1 MRIDKY
7 LIEESHAKSRS
18 HAQDLIEEGL
28 VFVNEKQVKKS
39 SMEVALPFDLR
50 IEEPEENFA
59 SRAGYKL
66 FQAKNPFDLDF
77 NNHVVLDIGAST
89 GGFCDVAL
97 QSGASYVY
105 AVDVGHDQLVE
116 HLRTNPKICNYEGMN
131 ARNLRREDFLT
142 VPTMV
147 VMDVSFI
154 SVKLLFDSIK
164 QVVANDAIWVVLVKP
179 QFEAGKK
186 DVGKNGI
193 VKDRKVHQRV
203 LQEVTSFAQSIG
215 LYVQKIEPCLTK
227 GRDGNQE
234 YIVLLTSVQKNRV
247 FNFKELTE
255 KK

>member
-7 LIEESHAKSRS
+7 LIEEQYAKSRS
-18 HAQDLIEEGL
+18 HAQDLIDEGL
-28 VFVNEKQVKKS
+28 VFINEKQVKKA
-39 SMEVALPFDLR
+39 SMEVELPFELR
-50 IEEPEENFA
+50 IEKPEESFA

-66 FQAKNPFDLDF
+66 FQAKSAFDLDF
-77 NNHVVLDIGAST
+77 NNQVVLDVGAST

-97 QSGASYVY
+97 QNGASYVY
-105 AVDVGHDQLVE
+105 AVDVGHDQLVD
-116 HLRTNPKICNYEGMN
+116 HLKSNPKVCNYEGMN
-131 ARNLRREDFLT
+131 ARNLNKDDFTL

-154 SVKLLFDSIK
+154 SVKLLFESVK
-164 QVVANDAIWVVLVKP
+164 RVVSNDALWIILVKP

-186 DVGKNGI
+186 DNTKAIV

-203 LQEVTSFAQSIG
+203 LQEVTTFAQSLG
-215 LYVQKIEPCLTK
+215 LYAQKIEPCLVK
-227 GRDGNQE
+227 GREGNQE
-234 YIVLLTSVQKNRV
+234 YIVLFTTVQKNRV